1 MAGTSRPNVNWTEE
15 SVAAELLAC
24 EAERRSRGSFH
35 AEWPE
40 LDLAMGYRIQDA
52 NLAKRV
58 ERGETV
64 VGVKLGLTSRAKQR
78 RMGIEDPSV
87 AWLTDAMILP
97 AGEPIP
103 RDRLIH
109 PRVEPEIAF
118 VMKDRLEGPGVT
130 AAQAYAAVGQV
141 LGAAE
146 VIDSRYAGFQ
156 FSIGDAVAD
165 NGSSGF
171 FVTGPIALSPDQ
183 LDLSLEGV
191 LVEVDGEIVD
201 SATGAAVMGHPA
213 EALAFAANDLA
224 TRGQA
229 IGAGW
234 LVLTGGITDAHFA
247 TPGTSLAAHFTH
259 LGSVHLYAGEPADA
273 GDPA

>member
-1 MAGTSRPNVNWTEE
+1 MTETPRWTEE

-24 EAERRSRGSFH
+24 ETDRRARGSFH
-35 AEWPE
+35 AEWPD
-40 LDLAMGYRIQDA
+40 LDLDMGYRIQNA
-52 NLAKRV
+52 NLAKRLD
-58 ERGETV
+58 RGEKI
-64 VGVKLGLTSRAKQR
+64 VGVKLGLTSRAKQL
-78 RMGIEDPSV
+78 RMGIDFPSV

-97 AGEPIP
+97 AGESIP
-103 RDRLIH
+103 QDRLIH

-118 VMKDRLEGPGVT
+118 VMRDRLEGPGVT

-146 VIDSRYAGFQ
+146 VIDSRYEGFK

-171 FVTGPIALSPDQ
+171 FVTGPVSLRPDQ
-183 LDLSLEGV
+183 LDLALEGV
-191 LVEVDGEIVD
+191 LMEVNGEIVD

-229 IGAGW
+229 IEAGW
-234 LVLTGGITDAHFA
+234 LVLTGGITDAYYA
-247 TPGTSLAAHFTH
+247 TPGTSLAVHFTH
-259 LGSVHLYAGEPADA
+259 LGQVHLSA
-273 GDPA
+273 